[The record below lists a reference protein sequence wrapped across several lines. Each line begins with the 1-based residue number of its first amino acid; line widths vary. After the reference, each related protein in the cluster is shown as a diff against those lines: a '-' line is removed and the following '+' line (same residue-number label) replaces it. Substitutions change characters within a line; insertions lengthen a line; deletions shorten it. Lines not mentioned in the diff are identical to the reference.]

1 MGGEG
6 MIATNGTPATTMREL
21 LQDWEKR
28 EILLR
33 VKKEVDPRYELGAV
47 VKKFNGKQP
56 FIFEKVKGYS
66 SSMVAGLGGDRALVA
81 DSIGIHPSQFIPK
94 IIDSIVNPIPT
105 RLVGTGPVHD
115 NVVQGP
121 FDLEDLFPIPV
132 FHAEDSGGY
141 YVSGIL
147 VVKDSSGRKRYTS
160 IRRMQFL
167 GENRTNILITSPELN
182 EQYAEFEKRGEPM
195 EVAVMFG
202 VVPAVVLSSQIST
215 HLYHAD
221 KLDVAGALLGSTLD
235 VVQCKTVD
243 LEVLAEA
250 EIVLE
255 GRMLPHEREQ
265 EGPFGELAGY
275 YGEVSPQPIIEFSAV
290 TYRNDAIC
298 QTIFPSSYEER
309 LPMGLVREAVLFNT
323 VRQVVPNLKDVHL
336 TIGGVA
342 RYHAI
347 IQIEKRSEGDAKQAA
362 LAAFASDKD
371 LKHVVVVDDDVNI
384 FDPEDVEWAIATRVQ
399 ADQDVFIVPGAKG
412 SPLESS
418 HNLRGVSA
426 KMGIDATYP
435 LEASRMFRRT
445 SVPMEV
451 DLNDYL

>member
-1 MGGEG
+1 
-6 MIATNGTPATTMREL
+6 MIATSSIPATTMRKL
-21 LQDWEKR
+21 LDDWESR
-28 EILLR
+28 GILLR

-56 FIFEKVKGYS
+56 FLFEKVKGYS
-66 SSMVAGLGGDRALVA
+66 SSMVAGLGGDRDLVA
-81 DSIGIHPSQFIPK
+81 DSMGIEPSQFIPK
-94 IIDSIVNPIPT
+94 IIDAIVNPIPT
-105 RLVGTGPVHD
+105 RLVATGPVQD
-115 NVVQGP
+115 NVVLGE

-147 VVKDSSGRKRYTS
+147 VVKDSSGKKRYTS
-160 IRRMQFL
+160 IRRMQYL
-167 GENRTNILITSPELN
+167 GGNKTNILITSPELY
-182 EQYAEFEKRGEPM
+182 EQYTQFEKRGESM

-202 VVPAVVLSSQIST
+202 VVPAVVLGSQIST

-221 KLDVAGALLGSTLD
+221 KLDVAGALLGSSLD

-243 LEVLAEA
+243 IEVLAEA

-255 GRMLPHEREQ
+255 GKMLPNVREQ

-275 YGEVSPQPIIEFSAV
+275 YGEVSPQPVIEFSAV
-290 TYRNDAIC
+290 TYRDNAIS

-309 LPMGLVREAVLFNT
+309 LPMALVREAVLFNT
-323 VRQVVPNLKDVHL
+323 VRQVVPNIKDAHI
-336 TIGGVA
+336 TIGGVG
-342 RYHAI
+342 RLHAV
-347 IQIEKRSEGDAKQAA
+347 IQIEKISEGDAKQAA

-371 LKHVVVVDDDVNI
+371 LKHVIVVNDDVNI
-384 FDPEDVEWAIATRVQ
+384 FDPEDVEWAMATRVQ
-399 ADQDVFIVPGAKG
+399 ADIDIFIVPGAKG

-418 HNLRGVSA
+418 HNLQGVSA

-435 LEASRMFRRT
+435 LNEAHMFRRT
-445 SVPMEV
+445 SIPLEV
-451 DLNDYL
+451 NLDDYL